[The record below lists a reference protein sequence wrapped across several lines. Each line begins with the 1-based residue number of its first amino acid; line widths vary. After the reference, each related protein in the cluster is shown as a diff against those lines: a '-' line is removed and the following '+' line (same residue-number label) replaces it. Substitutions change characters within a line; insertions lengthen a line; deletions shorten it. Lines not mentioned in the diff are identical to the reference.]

1 MTLLDS
7 LLNAIV
13 RLEGD
18 ALVMH
23 VGEKPYVVTTSAAM
37 GPYRGPLAWGQVELS
52 TRVLTADAVLAILG
66 QILPLEKRQALD
78 DLGAVDH
85 DIDASDGSSDKFI
98 AVAARGGEDVWLEL
112 RRKPKVT
119 IVEASASESL
129 SESSAPEEYVAT
141 PEPSAVEAS
150 EASQFAGDSM
160 DTTEEQPFEIVHEEQ
175 QMAPT
180 EADVNALLAA
190 SGPALEA
197 APPIESALSIAHEA
211 SHLESLPN
219 APVEVESEP
228 APVHQ
233 SVGSQEQ
240 DIRAE
245 TPATPIESSPSPAV
259 PAIFEEQTHVVPESE
274 PFPAPVET
282 PLPEEESSPAAVS
295 SDSIHAPTIATE
307 PVEIVAVRVTHSDDT
322 EPAAEPEMA
331 PVSTVEQAAAN
342 VEEPSTIHVAA
353 ATSGPA
359 DAEFDH
365 ESVMAANRN
374 VFEAPADTMVLEE
387 RAGEPESAESAGAP
401 PPELEPEP
409 ERERA
414 VVVQLARQPIRS
426 ESSVSPTAARVDG
439 FSVAELLRV
448 AAARGASTV
457 YVVAQSQ
464 PMIRADGE
472 IIVLDIGSGVPL
484 AESDVNRLVL
494 DLAPPSARDA
504 WQRGQSAEWMCDV
517 EDVGRVRWRCLT
529 FREHRGPG
537 LIFRMIPPRA
547 ISADQLG
554 LTPEVQA
561 LCSQSEGLVL
571 VAGPRASGKSTLMS
585 AFVDLINRTR
595 SDHVVTIESQI
606 SFVHESRRSFV
617 SQREVRGD
625 SDAVVATVRAALRE
639 DPDVLLIEDL
649 RSAEIASVALEAA
662 DSGRLV
668 FGSLPAPSSVAAI
681 NRFLELFPSDR
692 RAQAQSSL
700 AGALRGVVSQVLLR
714 RSRGGR
720 VAAREVLLN
729 TPPVA
734 ALIEEAKVVQLPLAM
749 ESGRRHGMIPLN
761 DALAAL
767 VREGTVHVT
776 EAYLKAFDK
785 EGLLNALK
793 REGIDT
799 SFAERLA

>member
-1 MTLLDS
+1 MTLLES
-7 LLNAIV
+7 LLNAII

-52 TRVLTADAVLAILG
+52 TKILTADAVFAILN
-66 QILPLEKRQALD
+66 QILPTEKRQELD
-78 DLGAVDH
+78 NLGAVNH
-85 DIDASDGSSDKFI
+85 DIAAPDGGAQQFI
-98 AVAARGGEDVWLEL
+98 VVAARGGDDVWLEL
-112 RRKPKVT
+112 RKKPDP
-119 IVEASASESL
+119 AAAAASEEVPAPSVAEGPVPT
-129 SESSAPEEYVAT
+129 SFEGPVPSVAEGPVPTSFEGSAPSVAEV
-141 PEPSAVEAS
+141 PAPGAEATAAASIAPIS
-150 EASQFAGDSM
+150 ED
-160 DTTEEQPFEIVHEEQ
+160 TEEPPPFEIVHEVQ
-175 QMAPT
+175 QAAPND
-180 EADVNALLAA
+180 ADVNALLAA
-190 SGPALEA
+190 SASALESARVREMSDIAVDAHAHEEVHVETVSEPVAMSVAEPYHAASIDATFVVASDPAATESGITDA
-197 APPIESALSIAHEA
+197 APTVLA
-211 SHLESLPN
+211 
-219 APVEVESEP
+219 
-228 APVHQ
+228 
-233 SVGSQEQ
+233 
-240 DIRAE
+240 DT
-245 TPATPIESSPSPAV
+245 TPM
-259 PAIFEEQTHVVPESE
+259 
-274 PFPAPVET
+274 
-282 PLPEEESSPAAVS
+282 
-295 SDSIHAPTIATE
+295 D
-307 PVEIVAVRVTHSDDT
+307 
-322 EPAAEPEMA
+322 
-331 PVSTVEQAAAN
+331 
-342 VEEPSTIHVAA
+342 EEP
-353 ATSGPA
+353 
-359 DAEFDH
+359 
-365 ESVMAANRN
+365 
-374 VFEAPADTMVLEE
+374 LED
-387 RAGEPESAESAGAP
+387 
-401 PPELEPEP
+401 EP

-414 VVVQLARQPIRS
+414 VVVPLARQAIRS
-426 ESSVSPTAARVDG
+426 ETTVSSASPRVEG

-457 YVVAQSQ
+457 YVVTQSQ

-472 IIVLDIGSGVPL
+472 IIVLDIGSGAPL
-484 AESDVNRLVL
+484 ADSDVNRLVL
-494 DLAPPSARDA
+494 DLAPPAARDA
-504 WQRGQSAEWMCDV
+504 WQRGASAEWMCDV

-585 AFVDLINRTR
+585 AFIDLINRTR

-625 SDAVVATVRAALRE
+625 SDAVVAAVRAALRE

-649 RSAEIASVALEAA
+649 RSAEIAAVALEAA

-668 FGSLPAPSSVAAI
+668 FGSLPAPSTVAAI
-681 NRFLELFPSDR
+681 DRLVELFAPDR
-692 RAQAQSSL
+692 RTQAQRSL
-700 AGALRGVVSQVLLR
+700 AGTLRGVVAQVLLR
-714 RSRGGR
+714 RARGGR
-720 VAAREVLLN
+720 LAAREVLLN

-734 ALIEEAKVVQLPLAM
+734 ALIEEGKVVQLPLAM

-767 VREGTVHVT
+767 VRDGTVHVT

-785 EGLLNALK
+785 EGLLTALK
-793 REGIDT
+793 REGVDT

>member
-1 MTLLDS
+1 VTLLDS

-37 GPYRGPLAWGQVELS
+37 SPYRGPLAWGQVELS
-52 TRVLTADAVLAILG
+52 TKVLTSDAVLAILG
-66 QILPLEKRQALD
+66 QILPIEKRQELD
-78 DLGAVDH
+78 TIGAVDH
-85 DIDASDGSSDKFI
+85 DIVPPEGTSDQFVV
-98 AVAARGGEDVWLEL
+98 VAARGGEDVWLEL
-112 RRKPKVT
+112 RRKPKEAAAPEATAEPVST
-119 IVEASASESL
+119 AVEEPAAMVDASAVSEPVVSAE
-129 SESSAPEEYVAT
+129 SPAAAEPPAAETTVSTPIVAESSAET
-141 PEPSAVEAS
+141 S
-150 EASQFAGDSM
+150 EA
-160 DTTEEQPFEIVHEEQ
+160 EPPPFEIVHEVQ
-175 QMAPT
+175 QSAPT
-180 EADVNALLAA
+180 DADVNALLSESAA
-190 SGPALEA
+190 ALQQAPAPEARRPEGEDHEREAVSQQPVAEPTGEAVAPLVEEVAETSPSPQPVANEEIEPIAVEPTPDIQPESVPALVAIDAQPEVAA
-197 APPIESALSIAHEA
+197 APVPAEIEAQPEVAAPAPAAIEPQA
-211 SHLESLPN
+211 ESMA
-219 APVEVESEP
+219 APVAASEP
-228 APVHQ
+228 APLM
-233 SVGSQEQ
+233 
-240 DIRAE
+240 AE
-245 TPATPIESSPSPAV
+245 V
-259 PAIFEEQTHVVPESE
+259 
-274 PFPAPVET
+274 
-282 PLPEEESSPAAVS
+282 
-295 SDSIHAPTIATE
+295 
-307 PVEIVAVRVTHSDDT
+307 
-322 EPAAEPEMA
+322 
-331 PVSTVEQAAAN
+331 
-342 VEEPSTIHVAA
+342 
-353 ATSGPA
+353 
-359 DAEFDH
+359 
-365 ESVMAANRN
+365 
-374 VFEAPADTMVLEE
+374 
-387 RAGEPESAESAGAP
+387 
-401 PPELEPEP
+401 EPEP
-409 ERERA
+409 EPQRERA
-414 VVVQLARQPIRS
+414 VVVPLARQTIRS
-426 ESSVSPTAARVDG
+426 EVTVSAASARVEG

-472 IIVLDIGSGVPL
+472 INVLDIGSGAPL

-504 WQRGQSAEWMCDV
+504 WQRGASAEWMCDV

-595 SDHVVTIESQI
+595 SDHVVTMESQI

-625 SDAVVATVRAALRE
+625 SEAVVAAVRAALRE

-649 RSAEIASVALEAA
+649 RSAEIAAVALEAA

-668 FGSLPAPSSVAAI
+668 FGSLPAPSTVAAVD
-681 NRFLELFPSDR
+681 RLLELFPSDR
-692 RAQAQSSL
+692 RPQTQSSL
-700 AGALRGVVSQVLLR
+700 AGTLRGVVAQVLLR

-734 ALIEEAKVVQLPLAM
+734 ALIEEGKVVQLPLAM

-761 DALAAL
+761 DALAGL

-785 EGLLNALK
+785 EGLLTALK
-793 REGIDT
+793 REGVDT

>member
-1 MTLLDS
+1 VTLLDS
-7 LLNAIV
+7 LLNAII

-37 GPYRGPLAWGQVELS
+37 SPYRGPLAWGQVELS
-52 TRVLTADAVLAILG
+52 TKVLTSDAVLAILG
-66 QILPLEKRQALD
+66 QILPIEKRQELD
-78 DLGAVDH
+78 TLGAVDH
-85 DIDASDGSSDKFI
+85 DIAPPEGTSDQFVV
-98 AVAARGGEDVWLEL
+98 VAARGGEDVWLEL
-112 RRKPKVT
+112 RRKPKEAVAAEAT
-119 IVEASASESL
+119 AEPVSTAVEEPAAMADASA
-129 SESSAPEEYVAT
+129 
-141 PEPSAVEAS
+141 AS
-150 EASQFAGDSM
+150 EPEVSAEPPAVAEPPAAE
-160 DTTEEQPFEIVHEEQ
+160 TTVSTPIVAETSAETIEEEPPPFEIVHEVQ
-175 QMAPT
+175 QSAPT
-180 EADVNALLAA
+180 DAEVNALL
-190 SGPALEA
+190 S
-197 APPIESALSIAHEA
+197 ESAAALQQAPAPEA
-211 SHLESLPN
+211 RR
-219 APVEVESEP
+219 VEVEDHEREAVSQQPVAEPTGEAVVPPVEEVAEALLPPQPVADEEIEPIAVEPTPDVEPEPVPAPVASDAQPEVAAAPVPAALEPLEEPIAAPVAASEP
-228 APVHQ
+228 APLM
-233 SVGSQEQ
+233 
-240 DIRAE
+240 AE
-245 TPATPIESSPSPAV
+245 V
-259 PAIFEEQTHVVPESE
+259 
-274 PFPAPVET
+274 
-282 PLPEEESSPAAVS
+282 
-295 SDSIHAPTIATE
+295 
-307 PVEIVAVRVTHSDDT
+307 
-322 EPAAEPEMA
+322 
-331 PVSTVEQAAAN
+331 
-342 VEEPSTIHVAA
+342 
-353 ATSGPA
+353 
-359 DAEFDH
+359 
-365 ESVMAANRN
+365 
-374 VFEAPADTMVLEE
+374 
-387 RAGEPESAESAGAP
+387 
-401 PPELEPEP
+401 EPEP

-414 VVVQLARQPIRS
+414 VVVPLARQTIRS
-426 ESSVSPTAARVDG
+426 EVTVSAASARVEG

-464 PMIRADGE
+464 PMVRADGE
-472 IIVLDIGSGVPL
+472 INVLDIGSGAPL

-504 WQRGQSAEWMCDV
+504 WQRGASAEWMCDV

-595 SDHVVTIESQI
+595 SDHVVTMESQI

-625 SDAVVATVRAALRE
+625 SEAVVAAVRAALRE

-649 RSAEIASVALEAA
+649 RSAEIAAVALEAA

-668 FGSLPAPSSVAAI
+668 FGSLPAPSTVAAVD
-681 NRFLELFPSDR
+681 RLLELFPSDR
-692 RAQAQSSL
+692 RPQTQSSL
-700 AGALRGVVSQVLLR
+700 AGTLRGVVAQVLLR

-734 ALIEEAKVVQLPLAM
+734 ALIEEGKVVQLPLAM

-761 DALAAL
+761 DALAGL

-785 EGLLNALK
+785 EGLLTALK
-793 REGIDT
+793 REGVDT